1 MKNALYCLLL
11 CSFAFGIGNAQSND
25 KTILFGAS
33 VNYYPVFDTYSQ
45 TTGGTTTIHDLFLF
59 FQTPTTGIF
68 ELDDER
74 GVDYEIDYN
83 YELHSPMIGPGMS
96 MQWVNKEEV
105 FHELALTRL
114 SFGKSSYRRDFIY
127 VDTTSNRIPVT
138 TGFEQS
144 SFILALRYEYGKYF
158 GDPRR
163 SGLRFGIS
171 GGIEPTFYSYNFT
184 PLSSAQF
191 PAQAR
196 IMTLELSIT
205 PMVEARL
212 SKRAFLDI
220 KLMPNILLA
229 DFGSVK
235 VENPILTQE
244 QRQLQRTYDPPEINL
259 AASVVLR
266 YVIKERKRG
275 KR

>member
-1 MKNALYCLLL
+1 MKNATLSLIL
-11 CSFAFGIGNAQSND
+11 FFGIGSLLSAQSND
-25 KTILFGAS
+25 KTALFGTS
-33 VNYYPVFDTYSQ
+33 INYYPVFDTYSQ
-45 TTGGTTTIHDLFLF
+45 QTGGTTTIRDLFLF

-68 ELDDER
+68 EVEDER

-83 YELHSPMIGPGMS
+83 YELHSPQLGAGMS
-96 MQWVNKEEV
+96 MQWVNEDEV
-105 FHELALTRL
+105 FHELSLTRL

-127 VDTTSNRIPVT
+127 TDSLSNRIPVT

-144 SFILALRYEYGKYF
+144 SFILAFRYEYGKYF

-163 SGLRFGIS
+163 SGLRFGLS
-171 GGIEPTFYSYNFT
+171 GGLEPTLYSYNFT

-191 PAQAR
+191 PLQAR
-196 IMTLELSIT
+196 IMTLELSIS

-212 SKRAFLDI
+212 SKRAFLDL
-220 KLMPNILLA
+220 KLTPNILLA
-229 DFGSVK
+229 DFGSVR
-235 VENPILTQE
+235 VENPILTQD
-244 QRQLQRTYDPPEINL
+244 QQKLSRTYDPPEINL